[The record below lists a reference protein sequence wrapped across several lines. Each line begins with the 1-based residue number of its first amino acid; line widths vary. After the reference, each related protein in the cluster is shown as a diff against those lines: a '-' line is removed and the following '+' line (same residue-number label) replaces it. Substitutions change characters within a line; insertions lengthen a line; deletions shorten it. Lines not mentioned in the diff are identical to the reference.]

1 MVSAR
6 WLPWAAV
13 CSLIVLV
20 LLPHIERIS
29 YWVVALL
36 INYAAE
42 HDGGPLKLGGQP
54 LGSGSYLT
62 VCTSGSNCFA
72 GIPLA
77 ARTFYFQ
84 SDRHFRRR
92 NSELLLGRATIY
104 PAAKTRTI
112 CPGSGLASATST
124 SARANR
130 RRLRMERSVADV
142 PAPQ

>member
-1 MVSAR
+1 M
-6 WLPWAAV
+6 
-13 CSLIVLV
+13 
-20 LLPHIERIS
+20 
-29 YWVVALL
+29 
-36 INYAAE
+36 NYAVE
-42 HDGGPLKLGGQP
+42 HDSGPLKLGASRLGQEAI
-54 LGSGSYLT
+54 LQFVHLT
-62 VCTSGSNCFA
+62 AIVLLVF
-72 GIPLA
+72 PLA

-84 SDRHFRRR
+84 SDRHSRRR
-92 NSELLLGRATIY
+92 NTELLLGRATIY